1 MCGLVGLWI
10 TLDHSFL
17 FDVAESRVPISWTKS
32 FQFSPSNVFN
42 FNAIFNNFFINFIQD
57 NEGDYYGVRHKLRR
71 PFSFFFLFLI
81 SLFFILPLL
90 GKYLT
95 KTCLK
100 LASSNILYDG

>member
-1 MCGLVGLWI
+1 MKEIIMEYVISLEGL
-10 TLDHSFL
+10 FL
-17 FDVAESRVPISWTKS
+17 
-32 FQFSPSNVFN
+32 
-42 FNAIFNNFFINFIQD
+42 
-57 NEGDYYGVRHKLRR
+57 
-71 PFSFFFLFLI
+71 SFFFLFLI